1 MTRKGLFIANTGNHS
16 RVVGRTLKISVER
29 GSYGGKEIL
38 LAQIDGDI
46 FEDDTVLYMESQ
58 TNREKYSNFY

>member
-1 MTRKGLFIANTGNHS
+1 MRERKATRKGLFLLQTRGKPLPVLSDGPSKSAWKG
-16 RVVGRTLKISVER
+16 

-46 FEDDTVLYMESQ
+46 F
-58 TNREKYSNFY
+58 